1 MSRLTANLA
10 ANLAA
15 NLGTFWEERLLPR
28 VIDVTCSDK
37 VTGKWRAQVCAPLA
51 GDVLEVGFGSGT
63 NLQHYPAAVE
73 RVYAVEPS
81 DLAWERAQPAIAA
94 FGRPVER
101 IGLDGAAID
110 VPHARMDAVVSS
122 YTMCTIPDLDSA
134 LSEMRRV
141 LRPGGALH
149 FVEHA
154 KPPNPRVAARQ
165 QKLQPLWGR
174 IAGGCHLGRDIPTL
188 VTAGGF
194 TLEELDA
201 FFMPGPAVSRPFG
214 WMTVG
219 RATPA

>member
-1 MSRLTANLA
+1 VSRL
-10 ANLAA
+10 
-15 NLGTFWEERLLPR
+15 GSYWEERLLPR

-37 VTGKWRAQVCAPLA
+37 VTGEWREQVCAPLV

-63 NLQHYPAAVE
+63 NLQHYPAAVQ

-110 VPHARMDAVVSS
+110 LPDAGTDAVVSS
-122 YTMCTIPDLDSA
+122 FTMCTIPDLDSA
-134 LSEMRRV
+134 LAEMRRV

-154 KPPNPRVAARQ
+154 KPPDPKVARRQ
-165 QKLQPLWGR
+165 QRLQPLWGR
-174 IAGGCHLGRDIPTL
+174 LAGGCHLGRDIPVL
-188 VTAGGF
+188 VEGSGF
-194 TLEELDA
+194 SVDELEA
-201 FFMPGPAVSRPFG
+201 FWMPGPAVMRPFG
-214 WMTVG
+214 WLTVG